1 MKIEDTKVS
10 TRLTA
15 GFGLVLGF
23 LLLVL
28 GLGVMNLQRMHER
41 MDQIVRFNDE
51 ETRLARVMHL
61 SVTERALALR
71 NLILLNEDTAGK
83 QTERDRID
91 AQQKKYHQSADQL
104 EVLLKKDRDPTPL
117 QLSLLKDMK
126 EQAALAEPYIAKG
139 MALALDNKAEE
150 AYKYLRYEYRP
161 VQMKWWAQLNAF
173 IEDEEN
179 QNKDAVAQAE
189 EQYIATRNMM
199 IFLGVIALL
208 VGSLGAWLIVRS
220 LLRQLGGEPRY
231 AVQIAEK
238 IAAGDLS
245 MDIRLEHGDEH
256 SLMHAMSEMR
266 NGLSDIVGM
275 VRTGTETIATASKQ
289 IASGNMDLSSRSEQ
303 QAGSLE
309 ETASSMEELTSTVKQ
324 NADSARQANQ
334 LALSASDVA
343 VKGGQV
349 VSEVVQTM
357 GSINDSSHKIV
368 DIIGVID
375 GIAFQT
381 NILALNAAVEAAR
394 AGEQG
399 RGFAVVASEV
409 RSLAQRSAEAARE
422 IKKLIDDSV
431 NKVTTGTKL
440 VDEAGAT
447 MQEIVTSIQKVTGI
461 MSEIMLAT
469 QEQTAGIEQINEAIV
484 QMDDVTQ
491 QNASLVEE
499 AAAAATALQDQADN
513 LSDLVSTFQLLDN
526 QYGSKLAAATP
537 GSVNK
542 TEARKVVQLVKK
554 AETKVKGT
562 APAKQVKR
570 LVNTKSSNSNNQV
583 MEDWNEF

>member
-10 TRLTA
+10 TRLIT

-23 LLLVL
+23 LLIVL
-28 GLGVMNLQRMHER
+28 TLGVMNLQRMHER
-41 MDQIVRFNDE
+41 MDQIVKFNDE
-51 ETRLARVMHL
+51 ETRLARVMYL
-61 SVTERALALR
+61 TVTERALALR
-71 NLILLNEDTAGK
+71 NLILLTEEDGK
-83 QTERDRID
+83 KIEHERILT
-91 AQQKKYHQSADQL
+91 QQKKYHDAADQL
-104 EVLLKKDRDPTPL
+104 EVLLKKDPIPTPS
-117 QLSLLKDMK
+117 QLSLLKNIKD
-126 EQAALAEPYIAKG
+126 QAALSEPYIAKG
-139 MALALDNKAEE
+139 MELALNGQSDE
-150 AYKYLRYEYRP
+150 AYKYLRYQFRP
-161 VQMKWWAQLNAF
+161 VQKLWWDQINAF
-173 IEDEEN
+173 IDDEES
-179 QNKDAVAQAE
+179 QNKAAVKDAE
-189 EQYIATRNMM
+189 DQYVTTKNTMVM
-199 IFLGVIALL
+199 LGLLALL
-208 VGSLGAWLIVRS
+208 VGGVGAWLIVRS
-220 LLRQLGGEPRY
+220 LLKQLGGEPRY

-245 MDIRLEHGDEH
+245 MEIRLDHGDEH
-256 SLMHAMSEMR
+256 SLMYAMNAMR

-343 VKGGQV
+343 IKGGQV

-431 NKVTTGTKL
+431 NKVSTGTKL
-440 VDEAGAT
+440 VDQAGAT
-447 MQEIVTSIQKVTGI
+447 MEEIVTSIQKVTGI

-513 LSDLVSTFQLLDN
+513 LSDLVSTFQLAGS
-526 QYGSKLAAATP
+526 QHGSKLAVAIDEA
-537 GSVNK
+537 VHK
-542 TEARKVVQLVKK
+542 TEARKVVPLVKK
-554 AETKVKGT
+554 AETKVKGAT
-562 APAKQVKR
+562 PLKQMKR
-570 LVNTKSSNSNNQV
+570 LANKKTSNSNNQV